1 MPHLPHVHF
10 LPWYK
15 TTRDEDRTR
24 AAPGFEVQALNPQ
37 TSQMAERLL
46 CMQAQG
52 SFLCAQK
59 NILNPNFDLGSCR
72 LGFLE
77 DGLGDYAI
85 YDALNLS
92 CVEANV
98 P

>member
-1 MPHLPHVHF
+1 
-10 LPWYK
+10 
-15 TTRDEDRTR
+15 
-24 AAPGFEVQALNPQ
+24 
-37 TSQMAERLL
+37 
-46 CMQAQG
+46 MQAQG

-59 NILNPNFDLGSCR
+59 NLLNPNFDLGSCR